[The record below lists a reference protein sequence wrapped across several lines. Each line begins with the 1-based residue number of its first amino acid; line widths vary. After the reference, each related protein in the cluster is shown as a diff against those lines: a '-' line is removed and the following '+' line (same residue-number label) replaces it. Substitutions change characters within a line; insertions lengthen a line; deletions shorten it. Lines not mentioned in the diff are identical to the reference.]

1 MEISGI
7 QRRSF
12 HTSSAMAARGRQHK
26 PIPEEGPYKAFV
38 GNLPFD
44 SVQGDIDAIFK
55 DLSIRETR
63 MMRDHESDRFKGF
76 AYVEFAT
83 REHLERALELDGCE
97 FDNRRLRIDVA
108 DAPRSRDGGR
118 GGRGGFGG
126 RGGSRGGGQPP
137 FRDDGGARM
146 GGGAN
151 ERTQGGRSGYD
162 HFERQGSDRG
172 GYGRAGG
179 MRGSGSRRAPP
190 TEEQFVAHPSEPG
203 RPRLQLKPRTTDP
216 VELERL
222 RQQDDEETKRR
233 QAHIFGVKD

>member
-1 MEISGI
+1 
-7 QRRSF
+7 
-12 HTSSAMAARGRQHK
+12 MAARGRHHR

-83 REHLERALELDGCE
+83 KEDLERALELDGCM
-97 FDNRRLRIDVA
+97 FDKRALRIDVA
-108 DAPRSRDGGR
+108 DAPRGRDGGRGGGRGGYGGR
-118 GGRGGFGG
+118 GGRGGGL
-126 RGGSRGGGQPP
+126 PP
-137 FRDDGGARM
+137 FREDGGARM
-146 GGGAN
+146 GGD
-151 ERTQGGRSGYD
+151 RSQGGRGGYE

-172 GYGRAGG
+172 GFGRGGG
-179 MRGSGSRRAPP
+179 MRSGGRRGAPP
-190 TEEQFVAHPSEPG
+190 PEEEFVAHPSEPG

-216 VELERL
+216 AELERL
-222 RQQDDEETKRR
+222 RKQDDEETKKR
-233 QAHIFGVKD
+233 QAHIFGAKD